1 MKRLMMSVAFMLVA
15 TMGFAQNPG
24 EKGMSFDQLN
34 RYLGLTGQQVEKV
47 ATIHSYFEKQL
58 GGVVNSETMFNNAK
72 QKDADNALL
81 SNLKLMKK
89 VLNDDQYRKYVA
101 LIKVTSENSK
111 VNASNNALL
120 DSYLAENK

>member
-15 TMGFAQNPG
+15 TMGFAQNPS

-34 RYLGLTGQQVEKV
+34 RYLGLTGEQVEKV

-58 GGVVNSETMFNNAK
+58 GGVVNSE
-72 QKDADNALL
+72 
-81 SNLKLMKK
+81 K
-89 VLNDDQYRKYVA
+89 VLDDDQYRKYVA

-111 VNASNNALL
+111 VNVGNNALL

>member
-1 MKRLMMSVAFMLVA
+1 
-15 TMGFAQNPG
+15 
-24 EKGMSFDQLN
+24 MSFDQLN
-34 RYLGLTGQQVEKV
+34 RYLGLTGEQVEKV

-89 VLNDDQYRKYVA
+89 VLDDDQYRKYVA

-111 VNASNNALL
+111 VNVGNNALL

>member
-15 TMGFAQNPG
+15 TMGFAQNPDA
-24 EKGMSFDQLN
+24 KGMSFDQLS
-34 RYLGLTGQQVEKV
+34 RYLGLKNSQVEKV

-58 GGVVNSETMFNNAK
+58 GGVINAETMFNNAR
-72 QKDADNALL
+72 QKEADNALL

-89 VLNDDQYRKYVA
+89 VLDDNQYRKYVA
-101 LIKVTSENSK
+101 LIRVTGENAKMHNSH
-111 VNASNNALL
+111 NAIV

>member
-15 TMGFAQNPG
+15 TMGFAQNPS

-34 RYLGLTGQQVEKV
+34 RYLGLTGE
-47 ATIHSYFEKQL
+47 QL

-89 VLNDDQYRKYVA
+89 VLDDDQYRKYVA

-111 VNASNNALL
+111 VNVGNNALL

>member
-34 RYLGLTGQQVEKV
+34 RYLGLKGEQVEKV

-89 VLNDDQYRKYVA
+89 VLDDDQYRKYVA

-111 VNASNNALL
+111 VNAGNNALL

>member
-89 VLNDDQYRKYVA
+89 VLDDDQYRKYVA

>member
-15 TMGFAQNPG
+15 TMGFAQNPS

-34 RYLGLTGQQVEKV
+34 RYLGLTGEQVVKV

-89 VLNDDQYRKYVA
+89 VLDDDQYRKYVA

-111 VNASNNALL
+111 VNVGNNALL